1 MSTGNEFK
9 SKSLSAREYVLD
21 LFDSAENVAVVVLN
35 RSTGKVIQRI
45 ARAETVAGPEFQT
58 WLASQN
64 AAGSDVFLG
73 MNPIKDDAVSRTKA
87 NIKDIRTVYLDLD
100 RHAGQSLE
108 AIRNSAEV
116 PPPNFVLDTSPGKHQ
131 VVWKVSGVSQDHAES
146 LLRSLASEFGGDP
159 AATDISRVLRVPGFA
174 NRKYNEPF
182 LVRAIQETDQIYHLR
197 DFAAYE
203 DSPDAP
209 RRLEGDHGPT
219 RRMPFGHRSQSEADW
234 AYAKRAL
241 ARGDPPEEIIR
252 RIADYRAEDKADPIY
267 YARRTVTKA
276 QADRYRGA
284 NASETRNSQRLET
297 HQLSEDQREIP

>member
-1 MSTGNEFK
+1 MSTANEFK
-9 SKSLSAREYVLD
+9 PKSLTAPEYVLD
-21 LFDSAENVAVVVLN
+21 LFDPAENVAVVV
-35 RSTGKVIQRI
+35 RKGSTGKAIQRI
-45 ARAETVAGPEFQT
+45 ARAQTVAGPEFQT

-73 MNPIKDDAVSRTKA
+73 MNPLKEEAARRIKA

-116 PPPNFVLDTSPGKHQ
+116 PAPNFVLDTSPGKHQ
-131 VVWKVSGVSQDHAES
+131 VVWKVSGVSQDDAES

-209 RRLEGDHGPT
+209 RRLEGDHGLT
-219 RRMPFGHRSQSEADW
+219 RRMPLGHRSQSEADW

-252 RIADYRAEDKADPIY
+252 RIADYRAEDKADPSY

-276 QADRYRGA
+276 EAVRQHRAK
-284 NASETRNSQRLET
+284 SPKTRNLQRVET
-297 HQLSEDQREIP
+297 HQLGEDQREIP